1 MMEQI
6 TQNDQRTQKDRR
18 KNPAAPRSICL
29 IGGRRKHL
37 RRAED
42 AKRGYYVDL
51 YSKRSVFIISTIL
64 IMSIIDGYL
73 TLSLVEQGAMEANP
87 IMRFYLQLNTPL
99 FLSVKYAVSYM
110 SVFLL
115 LIHKNFYILKTS
127 ISVKQLI
134 LGILGIYAGLI
145 VWEMVLFV

>member
-1 MMEQI
+1 MEQI
-6 TQNDQRTQKDRR
+6 TQNDQRTQQDRR
-18 KNPAAPRSICL
+18 RNPSSPGSICL
-29 IGGRRKHL
+29 LGGKRKHV

-99 FLSVKYAVSYM
+99 FLCVKYVVSYM

-115 LIHKNFYILKTS
+115 LIHKNFYVFKTS
-127 ISVKQLI
+127 ISVKQVI

-145 VWEMVLFV
+145 VWEVVLFV

>member
-1 MMEQI
+1 MLEQI
-6 TQNDQRTQKDRR
+6 MQNNQRAQKERR
-18 KNPAAPRSICL
+18 RNPAALRSISL
-29 IGGRRKHL
+29 SGGRRRHV

-51 YSKRSVFIISTIL
+51 YSKRALLVISTIL

-73 TLSLVEQGAMEANP
+73 TLSLVKRGAVEANP

-99 FLSVKYAVSYM
+99 FLSVKYAVSYA

-127 ISVKQLI
+127 ISVKQI
-134 LGILGIYAGLI
+134 MVGILGIYAGLI
-145 VWEMVLFV
+145 VWEVVLFI

>member
-1 MMEQI
+1 MEQI
-6 TQNDQRTQKDRR
+6 TQNDQRKRTDRR
-18 KNPAAPRSICL
+18 SNPSSPGSICL
-29 IGGRRKHL
+29 LGGKRKHV

-99 FLSVKYAVSYM
+99 FLCVKYAVSYM

-115 LIHKNFYILKTS
+115 LIHKNFYIFKTS
-127 ISVKQLI
+127 LSVKQVI

-145 VWEMVLFV
+145 VWEVVLFV

>member
-1 MMEQI
+1 MEQI
-6 TQNDQRTQKDRR
+6 TQNDQRKRTDRR
-18 KNPAAPRSICL
+18 SNPSSPGSICL
-29 IGGRRKHL
+29 LGGKRKHV

-115 LIHKNFYILKTS
+115 LIHKNFYIFKTS
-127 ISVKQLI
+127 LSVKQVI

-145 VWEMVLFV
+145 VWEVVLFV

>member
-1 MMEQI
+1 MEQI
-6 TQNDQRTQKDRR
+6 KQNDQRKQIDRR
-18 KNPAAPRSICL
+18 SNPSSPGSICL
-29 IGGRRKHL
+29 LGGRRKNV

-115 LIHKNFYILKTS
+115 LIHKNFYIFKTS
-127 ISVKQLI
+127 LSVKQII

-145 VWEMVLFV
+145 VWEVVLFI

>member
-6 TQNDQRTQKDRR
+6 TQNDQRKRTDRR
-18 KNPAAPRSICL
+18 SNPSSPGSICL
-29 IGGRRKHL
+29 LGGKRKHV

-99 FLSVKYAVSYM
+99 FLCVKYAVSYM

-115 LIHKNFYILKTS
+115 LIHKNFYIFKTS
-127 ISVKQLI
+127 LSVKQVI

-145 VWEMVLFV
+145 VWEVVLFV

>member
-1 MMEQI
+1 MEQR
-6 TQNDQRTQKDRR
+6 DQRIQKDRR
-18 KNPAAPRSICL
+18 RNPVSPGSICL
-29 IGGRRKHL
+29 LGGRRRQV

-42 AKRGYYVDL
+42 AKKGYYVDI

-64 IMSIIDGYL
+64 IMSIVDGYL
-73 TLSLVEQGAMEANP
+73 TLSLVAQGAMEANP

-99 FLSVKYAVSYM
+99 FLCVKYVVSYM

-115 LIHKNFYILKTS
+115 LIHKNFYIFKTV

-134 LGILGIYAGLI
+134 ICILGIYVGLI
-145 VWEMVLFV
+145 VWEVVLFV

>member
-6 TQNDQRTQKDRR
+6 TQNDQRTEKDRR
-18 KNPAAPRSICL
+18 KNPASPSSICL
-29 IGGRRKHL
+29 LGGRRKHV
-37 RRAED
+37 RRTED

-64 IMSIIDGYL
+64 VMSIIDGYL

-87 IMRFYLQLNTPL
+87 IMRFYLQVNTPL
-99 FLSVKYAVSYM
+99 FLCVKYAVSYM

-115 LIHKNFYILKTS
+115 LIHKNFYIFKTS
-127 ISVKQLI
+127 LSVKQVI

-145 VWEMVLFV
+145 VWEVVLFV

>member
-1 MMEQI
+1 MEQI
-6 TQNDQRTQKDRR
+6 TQNDQRTQQDRR
-18 KNPAAPRSICL
+18 RNPLSPGSIFL
-29 IGGRRKHL
+29 LGGRRKHV

-99 FLSVKYAVSYM
+99 FLCVKYVVSYM

-115 LIHKNFYILKTS
+115 LIHKNFYVFKTS
-127 ISVKQLI
+127 ISVKQVI

-145 VWEMVLFV
+145 VWEVVLFV